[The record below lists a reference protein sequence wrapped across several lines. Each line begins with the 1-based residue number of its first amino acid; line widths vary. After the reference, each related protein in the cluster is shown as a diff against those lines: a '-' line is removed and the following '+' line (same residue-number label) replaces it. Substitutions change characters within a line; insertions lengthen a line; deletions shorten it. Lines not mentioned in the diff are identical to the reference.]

1 MDQIKHFAHENGY
14 VQTAFGRRIYLSN
27 INSSNYMMREAEE
40 RLALNAPMQ
49 GTSADIIKFAM
60 VSIDTWLKKNQLK
73 TKIVLQVHD
82 ELIFD
87 VPFDEVDTIKNNI
100 PNLMTE
106 TVTLAVKMDVDLK
119 VADNWDEAH

>member
-1 MDQIKHFAHENGY
+1 
-14 VQTAFGRRIYLSN
+14 
-27 INSSNYMMREAEE
+27 
-40 RLALNAPMQ
+40 
-49 GTSADIIKFAM
+49 M